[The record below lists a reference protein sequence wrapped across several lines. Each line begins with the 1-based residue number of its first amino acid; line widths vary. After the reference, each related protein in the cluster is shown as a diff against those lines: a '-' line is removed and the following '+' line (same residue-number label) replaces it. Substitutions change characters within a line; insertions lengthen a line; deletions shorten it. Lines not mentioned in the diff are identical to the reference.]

1 MINNSELI
9 DKIKSYNKF
18 LNSDSLNKAYNF
30 ALDAHQDQKREQGV
44 PYIIHPVAVA
54 NILTDL
60 KLDSATITT
69 GLLHDTI
76 EDTNVTY
83 DTVKREFGEEVAN
96 LVDGV
101 TKLSAL
107 ENKASANSKAEN
119 FRKLLLTLNDDIRVI
134 IIKIADR
141 LHNMQ
146 TLDAMPDEKQIK
158 IASETLYIYAPIS
171 HRIGLYNIKIE
182 LEDLSF
188 KYTESN
194 SYDTIKNKIEQSKE
208 EQDLYIKSF
217 SEIIQFALAE
227 EGLKYQI
234 KGRSKS
240 IFSINRKMT
249 MQNIPFENV
258 FDKFAI
264 RIIYKAT
271 HRNEKFL
278 AWKIYSIMTS

>member
-217 SEIIQFALAE
+217 SEIIQFAFSKFQIVIQL
-227 EGLKYQI
+227 YQFRQSCQNLFFH
-234 KGRSKS
+234 RS
-240 IFSINRKMT
+240 
-249 MQNIPFENV
+249 
-258 FDKFAI
+258 D
-264 RIIYKAT
+264 
-271 HRNEKFL
+271 
-278 AWKIYSIMTS
+278 